1 MHIDTMRRI
10 DRWAGIPLTF
20 LLTRLITLRDRVRR
34 PATRA
39 PRNVLCIELSEMGA
53 TILAEPAMR
62 KLRDRLGCEL
72 HFVIFAKNRPSL
84 DILASVPADHVFTL
98 REHGLLP
105 LLTDTL
111 RFLRWTR
118 RRHIDTVI
126 DLELFSRCTALL
138 AGASG
143 AAIRVGFDNFHGE
156 GLYRGGL
163 LTHRVLYNPHLHI
176 AKNFVSL
183 VNALL
188 PGENTL
194 PAAKMEVNDEEIRLP
209 LVASAPEERALVR
222 QSIHARAPF
231 YDPGHHRL
239 VLINPNASELLPQ
252 RRWMPERYVELIRR
266 IVAEDD
272 DLLVLVTGAPAEREE
287 AEAMCARTG
296 SDRCVN
302 FAGALTLQQ
311 LPALY
316 TLARLMVT
324 NDSGPGH
331 FAAVTRMPTFVLFGP
346 ETPALYGPLGNT
358 TPIFAGLACSPCV
371 SAANHRKTP
380 CVDNRCLQAITV
392 DQVFAL
398 VRPLLTASPA

>member
-20 LLTRLITLRDRVRR
+20 LLTRLLRLRDRVRR
-34 PATRA
+34 TATRT
-39 PRNVLCIELSEMGA
+39 PHNVLCIELSEMGS

-72 HFVIFAKNRPSL
+72 FFVIFNKNRPSL
-84 DILASVPADHVFTL
+84 DILASVPANNIFTL

-105 LLTDTL
+105 LLSDTL
-111 RFLRWTR
+111 RFLLWTR

-143 AAIRVGFDNFHGE
+143 AAVRVGFDNFHGE

-188 PGENTL
+188 PGQNSL
-194 PAAKMEVNDEEIRLP
+194 PAAKMVVSDEEIRLP
-209 LVASAPEERALVR
+209 LVASSPEELAVVR

-231 YDPGHHRL
+231 YDPDRHRL

-252 RRWMPERYVELIRR
+252 RRWMPERYVELIQR
-266 IVAEDD
+266 IVAEDN
-272 DLLVLVTGAPAEREE
+272 DLLVLVTGAPGEREE
-287 AEAMCARTG
+287 AAAMCARTG

-302 FAGALTLQQ
+302 FAGALTLRQ

-346 ETPALYGPLGNT
+346 ETPALYGPLGTT

-398 VRPLLTASPA
+398 VRPLLTASPT

>member
-84 DILASVPADHVFTL
+84 DILASVPADHIFTL

-126 DLELFSRCTALL
+126 DLELFSRFTALL

-143 AAIRVGFDNFHGE
+143 AVNRVGFDNFHGE

-163 LTHRVLYNPHLHI
+163 LTHRVLYNPHQHI
-176 AKNFVSL
+176 AKNFLSL

-188 PGENTL
+188 PGQNGL
-194 PAAKMEVNDEEIRLP
+194 PAARMQVSDEEIRLP
-209 LVASAPEERALVR
+209 LRPCSPEERATAGQR
-222 QSIHARAPF
+222 IRDRAPS
-231 YDPGHHRL
+231 YDPDLHRL

-252 RRWMPERYVELIRR
+252 RRWMPERYVELINR
-266 IVAEDD
+266 ILDTDGEI
-272 DLLVLVTGAPAEREE
+272 LVLVTGAPGERQE
-287 AEAMCARTG
+287 AETMCARTG
-296 SDRCVN
+296 SDRCIN
-302 FAGALTLQQ
+302 FAGALSLEQ

-316 TLARLMVT
+316 TLALLMVT

-380 CVDNRCLQAITV
+380 CVDNKCLQAITV

>member
-10 DRWAGIPLTF
+10 DRWAGTPLTW
-20 LLTRLITLRDRVRR
+20 LLTLVLALRDLLRR
-34 PATRA
+34 PS
-39 PRNVLCIELSEMGA
+39 PRTPRRVLCIELSEMGS

-72 HFVIFAKNRPSL
+72 SFAIFRKNRPSL
-84 DILASVPADHVFTL
+84 DILANIPADNIFTL
-98 REHGLLP
+98 REHALLP
-105 LLTDTL
+105 LLADTL
-111 RFLRWTR
+111 RFLAWTR
-118 RRHIDTVI
+118 RQGIDTVI
-126 DLELFSRCTALL
+126 DLELFSRFTTLL
-138 AGASG
+138 TGASG

-188 PGENTL
+188 PGQNTL
-194 PAAKMEVNDEEIRLP
+194 PAARMQVGDEEIRLP
-209 LVASAPEERALVR
+209 LRASSPEELAVVR
-222 QSIHARAPF
+222 QCIHARAPF
-231 YDPGHHRL
+231 YNPGRHRL

-266 IVAEDD
+266 IIAEHDE
-272 DLLVLVTGAPAEREE
+272 LLVLVTGAPGERQE
-287 AEAMCARTG
+287 AETMCARTG
-296 SDRCVN
+296 SDRCIN
-302 FAGALTLQQ
+302 FAGALALEQ

-316 TLARLMVT
+316 TLALLMVT

-380 CVDNRCLQAITV
+380 CVDNKCLQAITV